1 MSNGLPGPARFFTHD
16 HRQCDELWVAV
27 EGADTL
33 AQAAP
38 LFDAFDERMRRHLRL
53 EEDVLFPELEQA
65 AGFPPNAGPT
75 AVMRSEHDRMRALL
89 IAMRAAVAAGDLD
102 QLLDQGDTLLM
113 LIQQHN
119 SKEEQI
125 LYPMADTL
133 LGARWTEICVALEQG
148 G

>member
-1 MSNGLPGPARFFTHD
+1 MSNGLAGPARFFTHD

-27 EGADTL
+27 EGADDL

-38 LFDAFDERMRRHLRL
+38 LFKAFDERMRRHLQM
-53 EEDVLFPELEQA
+53 EEEVLFPALEQA

-75 AVMRSEHDRMRALL
+75 AVMRSEHDRMRGLL
-89 IAMRAAVAAGDLD
+89 NAMQAAVEAGDFD
-102 QLLDQGDTLLM
+102 GLLDQGDTLLM

-125 LYPMADTL
+125 LYPMAENL
-133 LGARWTEICVALEQG
+133 LAARWTDICVELDHG
-148 G
+148 